1 MKRVHTAKQISCPE
15 CDNPVTKVTCGNSQL
30 GRKYRY
36 RRCGSCGHKFKT
48 SQSLSET
55 DAKET
60 IVPYLDTV
68 LLRRQE
74 RLRGGGS
81 SKLNPSDV
89 REIRKLWAKAVYKD
103 KQEKI
108 YIAEQFNVKERA
120 VDNILTGKAWS
131 FVS

>member
-15 CDNPVTKVTCGNSQL
+15 CDE
-30 GRKYRY
+30 
-36 RRCGSCGHKFKT
+36 T
-48 SQSLSET
+48 SQSM
-55 DAKET
+55 DAKGAKEI
-60 IVPYLDTV
+60 IVPYLETV

-89 REIRKLWAKAVYKD
+89 RKIREMWAKAIYKD

-131 FVS
+131 FVP

>member
-1 MKRVHTAKQISCPE
+1 MKRVHTAKQIPCPE
-15 CDNPVTKVTCGNSQL
+15 CDNPATRVTCCDSKL

-36 RRCGSCGHKFKT
+36 RRCESCGHKFKT

-60 IVPYLDTV
+60 IVPYLEPV

-74 RLRGGGS
+74 RLRGSGS
-81 SKLNPSDV
+81 SKLKPDDV
-89 REIRKLWAKAVYKD
+89 REIRKMWAKAIYKD
-103 KQEKI
+103 KQERI

-120 VDNILTGKAWS
+120 VGNILTGKAWC